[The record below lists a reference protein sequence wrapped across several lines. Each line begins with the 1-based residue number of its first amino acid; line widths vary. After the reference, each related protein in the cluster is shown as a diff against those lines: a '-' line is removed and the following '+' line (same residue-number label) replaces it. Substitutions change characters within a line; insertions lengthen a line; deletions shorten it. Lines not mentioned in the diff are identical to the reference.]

1 MLDAPLQLPWDISS
15 EMSAY
20 LFRLEHVSADC
31 LLTPEEV
38 RTLLAN
44 PNPHPLTPDPSFSP

>member
-38 RTLLAN
+38 RTLLEN
-44 PNPHPLTPDPSFSP
+44 LTLSLTLTPHP